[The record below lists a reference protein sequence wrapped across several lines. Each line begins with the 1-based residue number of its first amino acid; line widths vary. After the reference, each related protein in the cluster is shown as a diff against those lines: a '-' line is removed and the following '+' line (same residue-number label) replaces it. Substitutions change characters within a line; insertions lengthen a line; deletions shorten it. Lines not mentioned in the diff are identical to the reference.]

1 MIKEIRKA
9 IGVAPMEGVGSRG
22 SMLDVFH
29 HMGMNVVPV
38 KDGDDDSTFLR
49 VLAAQFGG
57 FQVQPNPDDFHDQL
71 KIHKMSA
78 LVYRCSQLWAES
90 VIQAPV
96 RIERWRDGK
105 FIESITSGPIWDV
118 LREVNGHISLQEWIY
133 STVLNLALTGN
144 AYTWKVRDRNNN
156 IVELWPFRPDEIQIA
171 FDPFFDPKGKLR
183 YEWRPISSGGIVGAA
198 GPFFFRRENLLHNRL
213 PSPLSQ
219 VYGTGPV
226 RAAHDD
232 ILADQRAK
240 RGTLS
245 MLENEGVPAGVLQT
259 ESILTEDQANIIKER
274 WRTSH
279 GGPDRSGKIAVLGA
293 GTKFVPITVTPKD
306 IEWLNQRKM
315 SRAGVLMA
323 FGVPPIYAG
332 MEGENFANRKEQR
345 LLFWQDTL
353 RPKLRLMEAQFTE
366 FLLRDWDPELVW
378 RFDESVVDVFVEARA
393 SRVVAAAKAADPQRR
408 IMRPFEARKLIL
420 GIEERFPGDDE
431 WLVTSNA
438 ETASNILEG
447 QGAAQAGQRPAGNG
461 GAPPV
466 GAQVPEEDLSPEE
479 AAMIVDA
486 LAEAGAPVAAD
497 GLEYSEKD
505 MAKLERMSAKERALS
520 ARFGR
525 KIGRFFRS
533 LSGEIERRIGEGK
546 NDEDLI
552 LESQALKA
560 LPNEGGTEEALF
572 TTSEALLRTAFRTGF
587 AEGVQDIEEALKE
600 FESGEEE
607 ETVS

>member
-22 SMLDVFH
+22 SMLDVFQ
-29 HMGMNVVPV
+29 HMGMNLVPV
-38 KDGDDDSTFLR
+38 KDEDDPTFLR
-49 VLAAQFGG
+49 VLGAQFGG
-57 FQVQPNPDDFHDQL
+57 FQVQPNPDDFHDQM

-105 FIESITSGPIWDV
+105 FIEAISSGPIWDV
-118 LREVNGHISLQEWIY
+118 LREVNGHLSLQEWIY

-144 AYTWKVRDRNNN
+144 AYTWKVRDRNHN

-198 GPFFFRRENLLHNRL
+198 GPFFFKRENLLHNRL
-213 PSPLSQ
+213 PSPLSA

-274 WRTSH
+274 WRSSH

-315 SRAGVLMA
+315 SRAGILMA

-431 WLVTSNA
+431 FLVTSNA
-438 ETASNILEG
+438 ETAGNILEG
-447 QGAAQAGQRPAGNG
+447 KGVAQAGQRPAGND
-461 GAPPV
+461 GAPPF
-466 GAQVPEEDLSPEE
+466 GAQATEEDISPED
-479 AAMIVDA
+479 AAMLVDA
-486 LAEAGAPVAAD
+486 LAEAGAPVAAE

-505 MAKLERMSAKERALS
+505 MAKLERMSQKERALS
-520 ARFGR
+520 GKFGR
-525 KIGRFFRS
+525 TLGRFLRTI
-533 LSGEIERRIGEGK
+533 SGEVERRIGAGRK
-546 NDEDLI
+546 PDDMIGQSDL
-552 LESQALKA
+552 LGT
-560 LPNEGGTEEALF
+560 LPTEPATAAALF
-572 TTSEALLRTAFRTGF
+572 EASKGQLETAFRVGF
-587 AEGVQDIEEALKE
+587 QEGVEDIENAIAE
-600 FESGEEE
+600 FERGNEEVTTSG
-607 ETVS
+607 